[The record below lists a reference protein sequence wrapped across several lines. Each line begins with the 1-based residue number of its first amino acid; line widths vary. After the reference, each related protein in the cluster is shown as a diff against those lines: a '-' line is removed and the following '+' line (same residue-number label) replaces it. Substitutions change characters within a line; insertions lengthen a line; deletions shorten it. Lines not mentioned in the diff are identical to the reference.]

1 MDPGPRVSGSVDR
14 PVPAVP
20 TLGAVPVPARVTSRD
35 ATFQLWQVLLTNR
48 AKRTRAGE
56 LLVQG
61 VRPLTVAVEQGWTVR
76 ALLHDGRGRRSA
88 WASDLMD
95 RVEAPHVQVAPELM
109 AELGEKD
116 GADGTPELLA
126 VVAQAPDHLDR
137 IDLGPRSMTLALDRL
152 SSPGNLGTLLRS
164 ADAFGATGVAVTGHA
179 ADPYDPRCV
188 RASTGSVFAVPV
200 VRVPSYRDLVDRI
213 DATAPRPLV
222 VGTDERG
229 AVDVRDVDLTGPV
242 LLVVGNETGGMSA
255 AWRERCDVVVGIPM
269 AGTASSLNAAT
280 AGSVLLYEA
289 MRRRHGWMPA

>member
-1 MDPGPRVSGSVDR
+1 
-14 PVPAVP
+14 
-20 TLGAVPVPARVTSRD
+20 VPVPTRVSSRN

-61 VRPLTVAVEQGWTVR
+61 VRPITVAVEQGWTVR
-76 ALLHDGRGRRSA
+76 ALLHDGRDRRSA
-88 WASDLMD
+88 WASDLLS

-116 GADGTPELLA
+116 GADSVPELLA
-126 VVAQAPDHLDR
+126 VVAQRADDLDR
-137 IDLGPRSMTLALDRL
+137 IDLGPRSLTVVLDRL

-200 VRVPSYRDLVDRI
+200 VRVPSYRDLVDRV
-213 DATAPRPLV
+213 DRVDRAGPQPVV
-222 VGTDERG
+222 VGTDESG
-229 AVDVRDVDLTGPV
+229 TVDVRDVDLTGPV
-242 LLVVGNETGGMSA
+242 LLLVGNETSGMSA
-255 AWRERCDVVVGIPM
+255 AWRERCDVMARIPM
-269 AGTASSLNAAT
+269 SGTASSLNAAT
-280 AGSVLLYEA
+280 AGSLVLYEA
-289 MRRRHGWMPA
+289 MRQRSAGITP